1 MDAYN
6 YYDMCYPSCSECYE
20 ITKNDNDQQ
29 CSKCKADYY
38 FELSP
43 STNCIDDCGKYLVSD
58 STQRKCI
65 NCKETFNYFFRVD
78 YAFITKVVIRYYIK
92 FFIDIMVI
100 YII

>member
-38 FELSP
+38 LEL
-43 STNCIDDCGKYLVSD
+43 VW
-58 STQRKCI
+58 R
-65 NCKETFNYFFRVD
+65 
-78 YAFITKVVIRYYIK
+78 
-92 FFIDIMVI
+92 
-100 YII
+100 